1 MAIALLSLIENIR
14 LRLDDL
20 GGDRGAPTAGYYAT
34 WQEDD
39 SVCLWKNTEL
49 VGYLKSA
56 LLDIAGRIPW
66 ITGGSS
72 SDIVGDPTRL
82 PVTSGNPEVALHE
95 STMYVDKVFLASS
108 GLFLEKTE
116 STRLA
121 YLYGENWITN
131 TDTPT
136 HYYEPQRGLL
146 RLYPIPIINDELQLS
161 VRRRCI
167 DEFSWSDVSSEASPT
182 ITLDDIP
189 DDLEEVLIL
198 AVCGIAYKKHDPD
211 TLDIEMARE
220 FSRMVDEMVGPPVS
234 WKQKEA
240 RRVNANMDTAIRG
253 HSYFRSSVAQDLDWN

>member
-1 MAIALLSLIENIR
+1 MSLEEHGIGWLSKIR
-14 LRLDDL
+14 V
-20 GGDRGAPTAGYYAT
+20 AGYSGPNSLDNGRQLIRHRWRSNAIVR
-34 WQEDD
+34 D
-39 SVCLWKNTEL
+39 LWKSRS
-49 VGYLKSA
+49 V
-56 LLDIAGRIPW
+56 
-66 ITGGSS
+66 
-72 SDIVGDPTRL
+72 
-82 PVTSGNPEVALHE
+82 LHD
-95 STMYVDKVFLASS
+95 STLYVDKVFLASS

-131 TDTPT
+131 TDTST

-167 DEFSWSDVSSEASPT
+167 DEFSWSDVSSEETPT

-189 DDLEEVLIL
+189 YDLEEVLIL

-240 RRVNANMDTAIRG
+240 RRINANMDTAIRG